1 MFDPAVPPWFRPTT
15 VAGIATMMVLSLVG
29 PILAVGSAR
38 QMSGADP
45 ILLLVAE
52 RRAATTPTGAT
63 QVEDRPLADI
73 TS

>member
-1 MFDPAVPPWFRPTT
+1 
-15 VAGIATMMVLSLVG
+15 MMVLSLVG
-29 PILAVGSAR
+29 PILAVASAR
-38 QMSGADP
+38 QISGADP

-63 QVEDRPLADI
+63 QVESRRLAGI